1 MLIVPALTIM
11 SDDSAGGGVLLD
23 SSDAASTSAYD
34 PPEETLRIVVDNGGN
49 TTNIDMREEDD
60 DEEDEDNSDIKVYR
74 ALINDDSCE
83 DSLDRLKLFQSLGSP
98 AVSDLDGVIS
108 SSTVAQ
114 VHSDTYNC
122 TEEEDEEEDGT
133 KTFTSEEKKGVSSSE
148 EERLPLNPCASPKH
162 YPNEKVLEDDSGQ
175 GVARISSA
183 TSNQIL
189 REHCRA
195 RRNSV
200 LSHVS

>member
-49 TTNIDMREEDD
+49 TTNIDMRKEDD
-60 DEEDEDNSDIKVYR
+60 DEEEEDNSDIKVYR

-98 AVSDLDGVIS
+98 ADSAQFLQQLMQGEGFDLRVR
-108 SSTVAQ
+108 V
-114 VHSDTYNC
+114 
-122 TEEEDEEEDGT
+122 EDGAE
-133 KTFTSEEKKGVSSSE
+133 KTLTFE
-148 EERLPLNPCASPKH
+148 ASP
-162 YPNEKVLEDDSGQ
+162 
-175 GVARISSA
+175 
-183 TSNQIL
+183 
-189 REHCRA
+189 
-195 RRNSV
+195 
-200 LSHVS
+200 